1 MCPYAAEETWID
13 ADAAMTP
20 PPDLEERG
28 HAPEGSY
35 EGALAA
41 LDATVPTA
49 PAGLVAQY
57 LDAAATLEADKAT
70 VLAPVDEDDHAADA
84 AYEAALAELGIS
96 QSKRTLP
103 EVRALAPLHAATAP

>member
-57 LDAAATLEADKAT
+57 ALDATLEADKAT
-70 VLAPVDEDDHAADA
+70 VLALVDEDDHAADA

>member
-1 MCPYAAEETWID
+1 MCPSMCPYAAEETWID

-49 PAGLVAQY
+49 PAL
-57 LDAAATLEADKAT
+57 L
-70 VLAPVDEDDHAADA
+70 P
-84 AYEAALAELGIS
+84 S
-96 QSKRTLP
+96 RTPIDILSM
-103 EVRALAPLHAATAP
+103 VSAFSSCCCC